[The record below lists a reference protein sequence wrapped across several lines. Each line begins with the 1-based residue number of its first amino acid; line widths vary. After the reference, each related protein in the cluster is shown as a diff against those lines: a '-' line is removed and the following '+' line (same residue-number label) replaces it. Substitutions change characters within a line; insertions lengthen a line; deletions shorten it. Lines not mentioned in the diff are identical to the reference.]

1 MATLPA
7 ADRAAVAA
15 ACRDLARE
23 GLVKGTSGNVSVRR
37 GDLVAISP
45 GSVAYEGLTA
55 DDICVVDM
63 SGKVVQATRSPS
75 SELRMHLGVY
85 ARTDA
90 TAAVHTHSPYASVLS
105 TLLEE
110 LPAIHYM
117 IVTLGGP
124 VPVTDYRLFG
134 TEELAEAAATAL
146 EGRHAVILGSHG
158 GLTVGDS
165 LDAAYARA
173 VTLEW
178 LCALYYRAT
187 RVGEPRIMTSDQL
200 AEVAAQMRHYAKE
213 KATFRPVNA
222 PD

>member
-1 MATLPA
+1 MPTLLA
-7 ADRAAVAA
+7 DDRAAVAA
-15 ACRDLARE
+15 ACRELARE
-23 GLVKGTSGNVSVRR
+23 GLVKGTSGNVSARR
-37 GDLVAISP
+37 GDLVAISA
-45 GSVAYEGLTA
+45 GSVAYEGMTA
-55 DDICVVDM
+55 DDVCVVDM
-63 SGKVVQATRSPS
+63 TGRVVEAARSPS

-134 TEELAEAAATAL
+134 TEELAAAAASAL

-158 GLTVGDS
+158 GLTVGES
-165 LDAAYARA
+165 LDAAFARSI
-173 VTLEW
+173 TLEW
-178 LCALYYRAT
+178 LCALYYRAS
-187 RVGEPRIMTSDQL
+187 RVGEPRIMTPGEL
-200 AEVAAQMRHYAKE
+200 ADVSAQMRHYAAE
-213 KATFRPVNA
+213 KAAFRPVDA
-222 PD
+222 PA